1 MMFPAWDENLF
12 KLINEWHSNSAD
24 PIMQFLSDKN
34 VWIPLYAFLIWKLF
48 KHNRKSI
55 IVRILYLVLSIVW
68 ADQISSSILKP
79 LVKRLRPSHVPEFQ
93 AWIHMPNG
101 PGGLYGFCSS
111 HAANAFA
118 IAVGFYLLT
127 RNKPL
132 GIALL
137 IWASL
142 IAYSRVYLGVHY
154 PLDVITGAIIGTTG
168 AVILKLFVYDKLV
181 KN

>member
-1 MMFPAWDENLF
+1 MFPAWDESLF
-12 KLINEWHSNSAD
+12 KMINEWHSDSLD
-24 PIMQFLSDKN
+24 TCMVFLSDKF
-34 VWIPLYAFLIWKLF
+34 VWIPLYAFLIWKLY
-48 KHNRKSI
+48 KQNSKAI
-55 IVRILYLVLSIVW
+55 KAAIMYLVLTIVW
-68 ADQISSSILKP
+68 ADQVSSSILKP

-93 AWIHMPNG
+93 SWIHLPNG

-127 RNKPL
+127 RNKQL
-132 GIALL
+132 SISLL

-142 IAYSRVYLGVHY
+142 ISISRIYLGVHY
-154 PLDVITGAIIGTTG
+154 PLDVMTGAIVGTSG
-168 AVILKLFVYDKLV
+168 AFILKRFVYNKLV

>member
-1 MMFPAWDENLF
+1 MFPAWDQNLF
-12 KLINEWHSNSAD
+12 KVINEWHSNSVD
-24 PIMQFLSDKN
+24 PIMQFLSDKY

-48 KHNRKSI
+48 QHNRKSI
-55 IVRILYLVLSIVW
+55 KASVFYLVLTIVW

-93 AWIHMPNG
+93 SWIHMPNG

-118 IAVGFYLLT
+118 VAVGFYLLT

-142 IAYSRVYLGVHY
+142 MAYSRIYLGVHY
-154 PLDVITGAIIGTTG
+154 PLDVITGAVIGTTG
-168 AVILKLFVYDKLV
+168 AVILKQFVYDKLV

>member
-1 MMFPAWDENLF
+1 MFPAWDQQLF
-12 KLINEWHSNSAD
+12 QVINEWRGDSAD
-24 PIMQFLSDKN
+24 LIMKFLSNKY

-48 KHNRKSI
+48 QHNRKSI
-55 IVRILYLVLSIVW
+55 KAAVFYLVLTIVW

-93 AWIHMPNG
+93 SWIHLPNG

-118 IAVGFYLLT
+118 VAVGFYLLT
-127 RNKPL
+127 RNRPI

-142 IAYSRVYLGVHY
+142 ISYSRIYLGVHY
-154 PLDVITGAIIGTTG
+154 PLDVIVGACIGTIGAII
-168 AVILKLFVYDKLV
+168 LKRFVYDKLV